1 MLFASVQVKSMI
13 ERGMLMKKIVSYYLK
28 PYYLQMGIGF
38 LIKFIGSIM
47 DLLLPWILAYMIDT
61 VIPLK
66 DKGSIYLWG
75 GAMIICSFL
84 AVSFNIIANR
94 MASKVARNTTEAI
107 RNDLFEKIM
116 YLSSY
121 SIDLYTKP
129 SLMSRLTSDT
139 YNIHQMIGR
148 VQRLGVRAPIL
159 LIGGIIITMTLDPAL
174 SCVLL
179 LVMPFLVVIMM
190 RVSRKS
196 VPMYSKLQEAVDQFV
211 RLIRED
217 ITGMRVIK
225 ALSKEKYERERFEK
239 INEEVVGHEKKAG
252 VTMAMIEPSVGI
264 IMNMALVGVIVV
276 GAFRVNSGLT
286 QVGKILAFMTYF
298 TIILNAMM
306 SISKMFIISS
316 KAVAS
321 AQRIT
326 DILNTEEDMQLI
338 KDMEDEEYDEAFHI
352 VFDKV
357 SFSYNT
363 SNLDDEACN
372 LSDISFK
379 LRKGETLGILGGTGS
394 GKTTLVNLLLRF
406 YDVSKGRILINGKD
420 IRTIPLMQLRRQFGV
435 AFQNDTIFEDTILEN
450 VRLGRNLD
458 EAQIQ
463 EALLYA
469 KAKEFVE
476 EKEGGLSEELNIKG
490 ANLSGGQKQRILI
503 ARALA
508 EHPDI
513 LILDD
518 SSSALDYK
526 TDAMLRQALKEHFS
540 NTTKIMIAQ
549 RISSIMG
556 ADTII
561 VLEDGKIIGSG
572 RHEELMVSCEVYRE
586 ISASQMGGGVK

>member
-1 MLFASVQVKSMI
+1 
-13 ERGMLMKKIVSYYLK
+13 
-28 PYYLQMGIGF
+28 MGIGF
-38 LIKFIGSIM
+38 VIKFMGSIM

-61 VIPLK
+61 VIPLR
-66 DKGSIYLWG
+66 DQEGIYLWG
-75 GAMIICSFL
+75 GVMLICSLL

-94 MASKVARNTTEAI
+94 MASRVARDTTEAI

-121 SIDLYTKP
+121 NIDFYTKP

-148 VQRLGVRAPIL
+148 VQKLGVRAPIL

-179 LVMPFLVVIMM
+179 LVMPFLAGIMV
-190 RVSRKS
+190 RVSKKS
-196 VPMYSKLQEAVDQFV
+196 IPMYTGLQEATDRFV
-211 RLIRED
+211 KLIRED

-225 ALSKEKYERERFEK
+225 ALSKESYERERFEK
-239 INEEVVGHEKKAG
+239 INEEVVSHEKKAG
-252 VTMAMIEPSVGI
+252 VTMAMIEPSVNI

-298 TIILNAMM
+298 TLILNAMM
-306 SISKMFIISS
+306 TISKMFIISS
-316 KAVAS
+316 KAIAS
-321 AQRIT
+321 ADRIT
-326 DILNTEEDMQLI
+326 HILEAKEDMQLM
-338 KDMEDEEYDEAFHI
+338 KEMEGIGGEEPFHI
-352 VFDKV
+352 VFEQV

-363 SNLDDEACN
+363 ANRDEEGCN
-372 LSDISFK
+372 LSHISFK
-379 LRKGETLGILGGTGS
+379 LRKGETLGILGGTGV
-394 GKTTLVNLLLRF
+394 GKTTIVNLLLRF
-406 YDVSKGRILINGKD
+406 YDVDKGRILINGED
-420 IRTIPLMQLRRQFGV
+420 IRSIPLTQLRSQFGV
-435 AFQNDTIFEDTILEN
+435 VFQNDTIFEDTILEN
-450 VRLGRNLD
+450 VRLGRDLD
-458 EAQIQ
+458 EAKIQ

-476 EKEGGLSEELNIKG
+476 EKEGGLSEALHIKG

-508 EHPDI
+508 AKPDI

-526 TDAMLRQALKEHFS
+526 TDALLRQELKAHFS
-540 NTTKIMIAQ
+540 NTTKIIVAQ
-549 RISSIMG
+549 RVSAVMS

-572 RHEELMVSCEVYRE
+572 KHEELMASCDVYRE
-586 ISASQMGGGVK
+586 ISASQMGGGEG

>member
-1 MLFASVQVKSMI
+1 
-13 ERGMLMKKIVSYYLK
+13 
-28 PYYLQMGIGF
+28 MGIGF

-66 DKGSIYLWG
+66 DKESIYLWG
-75 GAMIICSFL
+75 GAMLVCSFL

-94 MASKVARNTTEAI
+94 MASKVARDTTEAI
-107 RNDLFEKIM
+107 RNDLFEKTM
-116 YLSSY
+116 YLSNY
-121 SIDLYTKP
+121 NIDLYTRP

-159 LIGGIIITMTLDPAL
+159 LIGGIIITMTLDPVL

-179 LVMPFLVVIMM
+179 LMMPFLVGIMM
-190 RVSRKS
+190 WVSRKS
-196 VPMYSKLQEAVDQFV
+196 IPMYSRLQEAVDRFV
-211 RLIRED
+211 KLIRED

-225 ALSKEKYERERFEK
+225 ALSKEAYERERFEK
-239 INEEVVGHEKKAG
+239 INEEVVNHEKNAG
-252 VTMAMIEPSVGI
+252 VTMAMIEPLVNI

-306 SISKMFIISS
+306 TISKMFIISS
-316 KAVAS
+316 KAIAS
-321 AQRIT
+321 ARRIT
-326 DILNTEEDMQLI
+326 NILDTEEDMQLI
-338 KDMEDEEYDEAFHI
+338 KDIKDREDERGEAPFHI
-352 VFDKV
+352 VFDEV
-357 SFSYNT
+357 SFSYNA
-363 SNLDDEACN
+363 SNSNEEAYT
-372 LSDISFK
+372 LSNISFK
-379 LRKGETLGILGGTGS
+379 LKRGETLGILGGTGA

-406 YDVSKGRILINGKD
+406 YDVNKGRILIDGKD
-420 IRTIPLMQLRRQFGV
+420 IRTIPLTQLRSGFGV

-476 EKEGGLSEELNIKG
+476 EKEGGVSEALNIKG

-508 EHPDI
+508 THPDI

-526 TDAMLRQALKEHFS
+526 TDAQLRQELKAHFA
-540 NTTKIMIAQ
+540 NTTKLIIAQ
-549 RISSIMG
+549 RVSSIMG

-572 RHEELMVSCEVYRE
+572 KHEELMVSCDVYRE
-586 ISASQMGGGVK
+586 ISASQMGGDAR